1 MLRLTELRL
10 PLAHSDADLAAAVRE
25 RLQVAP
31 EAVLRFQVCRRGHD
45 ARNPRS
51 LCLVYSVDAEVADEA
66 AVAGR
71 VRGDRRIAPTPSG
84 GYRFPVPAASPPA
97 LRPVIIG
104 TGPCGLF
111 AGLVLAEQGYRPLLL
126 ERGAPVAERARAVA
140 RFAAGGEL
148 DPETN
153 IQFGE
158 GGAGTFSDGKLY
170 TQIRDRAWRS
180 RKVIDELV
188 AAGAPAEIAVLSK
201 PHIGTDR
208 LGGVVRALREKIIA
222 LGGEVRFHSRVDD
235 LVVADGGVRGGVLAG
250 GETVAADRVIFAGG
264 HSARATIRCLQARG
278 VHCDA
283 KPFALGL
290 RIEHPQALIDTARFG
305 PHAGHPLL
313 GAADYKLVHHG
324 SDGRAVF
331 SFCMCPG
338 GTVVAAASEADGVV
352 TNGMSRY
359 ARDSGTANSA
369 LVVSVT
375 PDDFPGGP
383 LAGFDLQRRWEQAAF
398 CLGGGAHH
406 APVQRVGDF
415 LAGVPSPAPGSVLPT
430 YRPGVRWCDLR
441 AALPAFAVQALRA
454 ALPALDR
461 QLPGFAL
468 PDAVLSGV
476 ETRTSSPV
484 RLTRGED
491 GQSISLR
498 GFYPA
503 GEGAGYAGGILSSA
517 VDGIRTAELLAQQ
530 GAGSGVDGTAAQ
542 C

>member
-10 PLAHSDADLAAAVRE
+10 PLDHSDHDLAAAVRA
-25 RLQVAP
+25 RLQLAAG
-31 EAVLRFQVCRRGHD
+31 EFLRFQVCRRGHD
-45 ARNPRS
+45 ARNARS

-71 VRGDRRIAPTPSG
+71 VRADRRIAPVPAG
-84 GYRFPVPAASPPA
+84 GYRFPVPAAAPPA

-111 AGLVLAEQGYRPLLL
+111 AGLVLAEHGYRPLLL
-126 ERGAPVAERARAVA
+126 ERGAPVEERARAVA
-140 RFAAGGEL
+140 RFAAGGDL

-170 TQIRDRAWRS
+170 SRIHDRAWRG

-188 AAGAPAEIAVLSK
+188 AAGAPAEIAILSK

-208 LGGVVRALREKIIA
+208 LSGVVRALREKLIA
-222 LGGEVRFHSRVDD
+222 LGGTVRFHSRVDD
-235 LVVADGGVRGGVLAG
+235 LLVTDGCVRGVVLAG
-250 GETVAADRVIFAGG
+250 GETIAADRVIFAGG
-264 HSARATIRCLQARG
+264 HSARDTIRRLQARG
-278 VHCDA
+278 VDCDA
-283 KPFALGL
+283 KPFALGV

-313 GAADYKLVHHG
+313 GAADYQLVHHG
-324 SDGRAVF
+324 SDGRTVF

-338 GTVVAAASEADGVV
+338 GTVVAAASAAGGVV
-352 TNGMSRY
+352 TNGMSCY

-369 LVVSVT
+369 LVVGVT
-375 PDDFPGGP
+375 PADFPGGP
-383 LAGFDLQRRWEQAAF
+383 LAGFDLQRQWEEAAF
-398 CLGGGAHH
+398 RLGGGAYH
-406 APVQRVGDF
+406 APAQRVGDF
-415 LAGVPSPAPGSVLPT
+415 LAGVPSTAPGAVLPT

-441 AALPAFAVQALRA
+441 ETLPAFVVQELCA
-454 ALPALDR
+454 ALPALER
-461 QLPGFAL
+461 KLPGFAL
-468 PDAVLSGV
+468 PDAVLTGV

-491 GQSISLR
+491 GQSVSVR
-498 GFYPA
+498 GLYPA

-517 VDGIRTAELLAQQ
+517 VDGIRAAELLACHST
-530 GAGSGVDGTAAQ
+530 GAAAAAAR
-542 C
+542 